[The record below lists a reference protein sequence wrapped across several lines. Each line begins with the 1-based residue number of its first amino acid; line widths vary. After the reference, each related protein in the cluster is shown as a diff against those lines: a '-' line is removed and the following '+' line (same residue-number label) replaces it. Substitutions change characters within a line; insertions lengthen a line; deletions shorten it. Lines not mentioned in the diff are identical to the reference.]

1 MDLIKPLAQN
11 VFLPLSYRRE
21 GFDIL
26 PRLREL
32 EESQYWSSDQIQDLQ
47 WRRLKRLLAA
57 AYEHVPYYREL
68 FDGEG
73 IHPGDIRDHSDF
85 RRIPMLTKQDV
96 RQQADRLLSNR
107 FARADL
113 IPKKTGGSTGVPL
126 KLFWS
131 RNGAAHKKAA
141 TMRHDTW
148 TGYRPGEKLAMLWGA
163 EEGEDTWRY
172 RVYNFLTLRRIALD
186 TLVMDEDKTL
196 AFLDQLRRYGA
207 RFLFGHAHSLYILAQ
222 FLDERSIG
230 DLPTESIL
238 STAEVL
244 TDPERELIER
254 AFGAPVF
261 DRYGCEE
268 LSVIASECPAREGMH
283 VHAEGLYIELE
294 GDDGSEPG
302 DLIITDL
309 VNEAMPL
316 IRYKTEDMALP
327 MTGTCSCGRTLP
339 RLKKIF
345 GRHTDFLYTPEGRM
359 LSGVSIM
366 VNLAIEIPGIWQVQV
381 IQDRLDHLL
390 FRIVRTEQFGDHS
403 LRMLSEAVP
412 RFFGP
417 QMKYDIEYVEALKR
431 TPRGKYQFSIC
442 NIEPPKRTGP

>member
-1 MDLIKPLAQN
+1 MDLIKPLAQHI
-11 VFLPLSYRRE
+11 FIPLSYHRE
-21 GFDIL
+21 GFDISA
-26 PRLREL
+26 RLGNL
-32 EESQYWSSDQIQDLQ
+32 EESQYWSADQIQHLQ
-47 WRRLKRLLAA
+47 WRRLQHLLAE

-68 FDGEG
+68 FDSEG
-73 IHPGDIRDHSDF
+73 IHPEDIRDDSDF
-85 RRIPMLTKQDV
+85 RRVPMLTKQDV
-96 RQQADRLLSNR
+96 RQQADRLVSNR
-107 FARADL
+107 FSRGDL

-131 RNGAAHKKAA
+131 RNAATHKKAA
-141 TMRHDTW
+141 TIRHDTW

-172 RVYNFLTLRRIALD
+172 KVYNFLTLRRIALD
-186 TLVMDEDKTL
+186 TLMMDEEGTL
-196 AFLDQLRRYGA
+196 AFLDRLRGYGA
-207 RFLFGHAHSLYILAQ
+207 RFLFGHAHSLYVLAQ
-222 FLDERSIG
+222 FLEERNIG
-230 DLPTESIL
+230 DLPIESIL

-244 TDPERELIER
+244 TEQERELIEK
-254 AFGAPVF
+254 AFSAPVF

-268 LSVIASECPAREGMH
+268 LSIIASECEVHEGMH
-283 VHAEGLYIELE
+283 VHAEGLYVELE
-294 GDDGSEPG
+294 GGNGDEPG
-302 DLIITDL
+302 DLIVTDL

-327 MTGTCSCGRTLP
+327 MGGVCSCGRTLP
-339 RLKKIF
+339 RLKKVF
-345 GRHTDFLYTPEGRM
+345 GRHSDFLYTPEGRM

-381 IQDRLDHLL
+381 VQDRLDHLL

-403 LRMLSEAVP
+403 LDMLTEAVP

-417 QMKYDIEYVEALKR
+417 LMRYDIEYVAALKR

-442 NIEPPKRTGP
+442 NIEPPRQAGQ